1 MIKALPRNN
10 MQNGFRITYYLEPF
24 CPLSKGILLLVRERV
39 FRWNP
44 LYNNLP
50 GIANRLSELGLVYS
64 NGAVKYLVEEESDSH
79 S

>member
-1 MIKALPRNN
+1 MIKALPR
-10 MQNGFRITYYLEPF
+10 
-24 CPLSKGILLLVRERV
+24 K
-39 FRWNP
+39 
-44 LYNNLP
+44 NLP